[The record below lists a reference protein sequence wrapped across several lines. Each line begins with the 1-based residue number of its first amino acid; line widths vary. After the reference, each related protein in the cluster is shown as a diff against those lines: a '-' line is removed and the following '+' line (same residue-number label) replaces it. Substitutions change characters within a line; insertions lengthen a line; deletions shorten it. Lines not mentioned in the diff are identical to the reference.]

1 MLIYAVLAALLTLL
15 IGWLLPSPLQTKI
28 TSTAEEAIEVLGA
41 FLSAIKIDADGKVRI
56 TPEELEKITKEIRDL
71 LDIWKK
77 KS

>member
-15 IGWLLPSPLQTKI
+15 IGWLLPSPLQAKVEGTVK
-28 TSTAEEAIEVLGA
+28 EAIET
-41 FLSAIKIDADGKVRI
+41 LSAIVGAIKVDTDGKVRI
-56 TPEELEKITKEIRDL
+56 TPEELEKIAKEVRDL